1 MEKKKQ
7 DMKGR
12 LARLT
17 VWALLSLLP
26 EVCHSQDFSADVIYE
41 PAKVQDGSAH
51 PRPPAP
57 SRLYVSKDKMRLESQ
72 GFSGTTMLV
81 DLANHTATLL
91 LPGQKA
97 YEELGAG
104 PEQYFRVGDAED
116 ACPDWQKAVPRKIA
130 CVKVGNETA
139 DGRKA
144 VKYEDKGAASSASST
159 FVWVDPS
166 LKFVI
171 KWEDANGGAA
181 LHNIKEGPQAAE
193 LFNVPASYQVLQPRK
208 KPPTMPKRPK

>member
-41 PAKVQDGSAH
+41 PAKVKDGSAH

-57 SRLYVSKDKMRLESQ
+57 SRLYVSNDKMRLESQ
-72 GFSGTTMLV
+72 GFSGTTMVV

-91 LPGQKA
+91 FPGQKA
-97 YEELGAG
+97 YQELEAG

-116 ACPDWQKAVPRKIA
+116 ACPDWQKAVRRKIA
-130 CVKVGNETA
+130 CVKVGNEGA
-139 DGRKA
+139 EGRKA
-144 VKYEDKGAASSASST
+144 VKYEDKGVSPNGSSS
-159 FVWVDPS
+159 FVWIDPS
-166 LKFVI
+166 LKFVV

-193 LFNVPASYQVLQPRK
+193 LFNLPASYQVLQPRN